1 MKRSVKNIFPI
12 FFFISSIINYAQS
25 AWGSE
30 VFLNVSEK
38 PLSYVLDEIR
48 NQSKLNIIYS
58 DKIINE
64 KKITCSFNSTAEAAI
79 IEVLRKTGFSFK
91 KFENNVAVIFP
102 KSPSSKKTKAVVRNK
117 NVKTNFSPSNDEVVK
132 PTLISSLELTY
143 PENAIKKRI
152 EGEVLARLLV
162 SKSGEVTSVKVER
175 SSGYE
180 ILDTATINYIKKL
193 KFLPAEVNGKYH
205 PVWTSMLVKF
215 NFE

>member
-1 MKRSVKNIFPI
+1 MKHSIKYI
-12 FFFISSIINYAQS
+12 FFLFCFISSILNYAQS

-30 VFLNVSEK
+30 VFLSVNEK
-38 PLSYVLDEIR
+38 PLSYVLNEIR

-58 DKIINE
+58 DKIIDD
-64 KKITCSFNSTAEAAI
+64 KKVTCNLSSTAEEAI
-79 IEVLRKTGFSFK
+79 KEVLAKTGFSYK

-117 NVKTNFSPSNDEVVK
+117 NIKTKFSPPNEEVVK
-132 PTLISSLELTY
+132 PTLISSLELAY
-143 PENAIKKRI
+143 PEDAIKERI
-152 EGEVLARLLV
+152 EGEVLALLLV
-162 SKSGEVTSVKVER
+162 SKGGNVTQVKVER

-180 ILDTATINYIKKL
+180 ILDTATLNYIKKL

-205 PVWTSMLVKF
+205 PVWTSMLVKY